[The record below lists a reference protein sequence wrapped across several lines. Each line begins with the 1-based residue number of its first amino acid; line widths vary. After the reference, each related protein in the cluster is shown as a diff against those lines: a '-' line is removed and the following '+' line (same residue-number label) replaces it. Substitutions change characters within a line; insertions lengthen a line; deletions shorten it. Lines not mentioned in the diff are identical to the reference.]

1 MNRQNDSEGVG
12 LAKNMGLVCS
22 TYLHVLIHFRLS
34 LPETGSAR
42 RSYFCKICG
51 HWLKSMGKLEFFK
64 VLHITFLWRSCK
76 SVEKTKVLGCEDQP
90 TEARGDNSQA
100 VQCTCD
106 TDRCNSWEPES
117 IQPVNPRT
125 SPYGPPTQ
133 SEIVSPTP
141 SSNSMPS
148 ISNTNGIPTQIK
160 FDMGLKTR
168 HTVTTA
174 AIKMINGSHE
184 SKAKLWNTG
193 AARQG
198 SNGNALLPH
207 YFLVYFSTISII
219 QFCILQWLVLW
230 ESFCLC
236 LDWCLWPLVNPI

>member
-1 MNRQNDSEGVG
+1 MWTLTEKYGQIKF
-12 LAKNMGLVCS
+12 L
-22 TYLHVLIHFRLS
+22 
-34 LPETGSAR
+34 
-42 RSYFCKICG
+42 
-51 HWLKSMGKLEFFK
+51 K

-100 VQCTCD
+100 VQCTCN

-117 IQPVNPRT
+117 IQLVNPRT
-125 SPYGPPTQ
+125 IPYGPPTQ
-133 SEIVSPTP
+133 SEIISPTP

-148 ISNTNGIPTQIK
+148 ISNTNGISTQIK

-168 HTVTTA
+168 PTVTTA
-174 AIKMINGSHE
+174 ATKMINGSHE
-184 SKAKLWNTG
+184 SKAKRGNIE

-198 SNGNALLPH
+198 SNGNMLLPH

-219 QFCILQWLVLW
+219 QFCILQWACVHNTSQMGCHYKCEHSDKNLNTIVRPPDVYKSSVSPHLNFTLLW
-230 ESFCLC
+230 GNLLYS
-236 LDWCLWPLVNPI
+236 